1 MNKRELNNLNKRVE
15 QLATL
20 LQDNEVIEYICD
32 DCNYDSLVENLCEN
46 LLNNSEGFY
55 MQPLTDNIIIT
66 EYDSRGEKVSLM
78 ESLFYSLDKKQQDN
92 FFEENKPKTIDFENY
107 SCKKNRL
114 LMCDSLGLKEYATKE
129 DILSKLSELL

>member
-32 DCNYDSLVENLCEN
+32 DYDYDTLVEHLCKN

-92 FFEENKPKTIDFENY
+92 FL
-107 SCKKNRL
+107 KKIN
-114 LMCDSLGLKEYATKE
+114 LKQ
-129 DILSKLSELL
+129 